1 MFDRYMS
8 WVAITTMILVLVT
21 LMASM
26 DFAFRWVFFLTIF
39 GQTCLIIM
47 VLQVLKADHHSEKTF
62 DDFYEDHP
70 IGKYQ

>member
-8 WVAITTMILVLVT
+8 WVAITTVILVIVT
-21 LMASM
+21 LMASL

-62 DDFYEDHP
+62 DDFYEDYP
-70 IGKYQ
+70 IGRQP